1 MCQIGEVVLTT
12 RRSQAYTARVS
23 PGDPPTKDPGHLDD
37 LVTEGRP
44 SPPKDYESLSTAELV
59 ELMNREDAAVPA
71 AVCAIGPEL
80 AQVIDAVVAKLRGGG
95 RLIYVGAGTSGAL
108 AAVDAEEC
116 ESTFSTQ
123 PGQVV
128 ALVAGAG
135 FGPGPAR
142 DAAEDDARAGTDA
155 IRSIEVSAGDA
166 VIGISA
172 SGRTPYVIGALE
184 TAAAAAALT
193 ACVVSVPN
201 SELARICE
209 HELTVVVGPEFVA
222 GSTRLKAGTAQKLV
236 LNTISTLSMI
246 RLGKTY
252 GDLMVDVA
260 ETNEKLRAR
269 DRRAVQLATGAADD
283 EVDGALAAAHGSAKV
298 AIVSLLAGIGAD
310 SATERLERS
319 GGDVRGALR

>member
-1 MCQIGEVVLTT
+1 
-12 RRSQAYTARVS
+12 VS
-23 PGDPPTKDPGHLDD
+23 PGDPPTKDHGHLDD

-44 SPPKDYESLSTAELV
+44 SPPKDYESLSTVELV

-71 AVCAIGPEL
+71 AVGAIAREL
-80 AQVIDAVVAKLRGGG
+80 ADLVDAVVTKLRGGG

-108 AAVDAEEC
+108 AAVDAGEC
-116 ESTFSTQ
+116 ESTFSTE
-123 PGQVV
+123 PGQVL

-155 IRSIEVSAGDA
+155 IRSIEISAGDA

-184 TAAAAAALT
+184 TAAATAALT

-209 HELTVVVGPEFVA
+209 HELAVVVGPEFVA

-236 LNTISTLSMI
+236 LNTISTVSMI
-246 RLGKTY
+246 RLGK
-252 GDLMVDVA
+252 
-260 ETNEKLRAR
+260 RA
-269 DRRAVQLATGAADD
+269 RRAVQLATGASDD
-283 EVDGALAAAHGSAKV
+283 EVDRALAAADGSAKV
-298 AIVSLLAGIGAD
+298 AIVSLLAGIATD
-310 SATERLERS
+310 SAIERLERS
-319 GGDVRGALR
+319 GGNVREALR

>member
-1 MCQIGEVVLTT
+1 
-12 RRSQAYTARVS
+12 
-23 PGDPPTKDPGHLDD
+23 
-37 LVTEGRP
+37 
-44 SPPKDYESLSTAELV
+44 
-59 ELMNREDAAVPA
+59 MNREDAAVPA
-71 AVCAIGPEL
+71 AVGAIAREL
-80 AQVIDAVVAKLRGGG
+80 ADFVDAVVTKLRGGG
-95 RLIYVGAGTSGAL
+95 RLIYVGAGSSGAL
-108 AAVDAEEC
+108 ATVDADEC
-116 ESTFSTQ
+116 ESTFSTP

-135 FGPGPAR
+135 FGTGPER
-142 DAAEDDARAGTDA
+142 DGAEDDARAGSDA
-155 IRSIEVSAGDA
+155 IRSIEVSARDA

-209 HELTVVVGPEFVA
+209 HELAVVVGPEFVA

-260 ETNEKLRAR
+260 ATNEKLRAR
-269 DRRAVQLATGAADD
+269 ARRAVQLATGASDD
-283 EVDGALAAAHGSAKV
+283 EVDGALAAARGSAKV
-298 AIVSLLAGIGAD
+298 AIVSLLAGIDAD
-310 SATERLERS
+310 SARERLERAA
-319 GGDVRGALR
+319 GNVREALL